1 MKRCNQK
8 LVWLTCMAAASAAAC
23 TTPAQGQARPF
34 SGSDVQTIYQRLL
47 GQINQIPVFDNHG
60 HPGFPDDSDVDAM
73 TISPDSALPFRLRE
87 NNPEMAGAAKAL
99 FGYPYNDLSPDISA
113 G

>member
-1 MKRCNQK
+1 M
-8 LVWLTCMAAASAAAC
+8 
-23 TTPAQGQARPF
+23 
-34 SGSDVQTIYQRLL
+34 L

-99 FGYPYNDLSPDISA
+99 FGYPYNDLSPDHLRWLVQRKAEEKKRLGNSYFSHVLDLVGIETAVANRVAMSDY
-113 G
+113 

>member
-1 MKRCNQK
+1 
-8 LVWLTCMAAASAAAC
+8 MAAASAAAC

-60 HPGFPDDSDVDAM
+60 HPAFPDDSDVDAM

-87 NNPEMAGAAKAL
+87 NNPEMAGAANP
-99 FGYPYNDLSPDISA
+99 FSPSQIPGRPSVPSLHWPSPPSVGLREDS
-113 G
+113 